1 MVGLCFCYPGE
12 TYNGEGHAMASPYG
26 VLHLFFFF
34 AGTKYSNDY
43 FCKKY
48 LLNPL
53 RKLAGQ
59 TAIYGTTTIVYRLIN
74 YFLVPIHTYIFH
86 KDQYGVVSEMYAYV
100 ALLIVLL
107 TYGMETAFFR
117 YYENKD
123 KDKEKVYSTTLL
135 SLLISSVVFI
145 CFMVLFSQQIANIIK
160 YKEHPEYIIWFALVI
175 VFDAISTI
183 PFAKLRVLNRPK
195 MFAFIKLFGI
205 IICFVLNILFL
216 YGLPYF
222 YKHNILS
229 GLVSLIYRPGIGV
242 GYIFIANLIS
252 SGCTLLLLFIVI
264 PLRKLRFDPVIWRRM
279 MIYALPL
286 LIFGLA
292 GNINETFDR
301 ILLKYLS
308 PAGIALAQV
317 GIYGAC
323 YKLSLLM
330 TIVIQGFKYAAEP
343 FFFSYA
349 KETDARNVYADI
361 MKYFVIVCSLIFLG
375 VMLYID
381 LFKYFI
387 GNGKEFWEGLR
398 IVPILLLANM
408 FLGIFYN
415 LSIWYKLTDKTRFG
429 AYLSMIGAVI
439 TLTLNFTL
447 IPVIGYMGSA
457 WATFACYGSMMIL
470 SFFIGQKHYY
480 VKYNMKKIGAY
491 FGLAM
496 LLYFVSIMIKI
507 NSTPIHLMI
516 NSVFFLFY
524 IFVVIYN
531 ERPSLLKIKR

>member
-1 MVGLCFCYPGE
+1 
-12 TYNGEGHAMASPYG
+12 
-26 VLHLFFFF
+26 
-34 AGTKYSNDY
+34 
-43 FCKKY
+43 
-48 LLNPL
+48 LNPL

-100 ALLIVLL
+100 ALLIVML

-117 YYENKD
+117 YYDNKAV
-123 KDKEKVYSTTLL
+123 DKEKVYSTTLL
-135 SLLISSVVFI
+135 SLIISSVVFVF
-145 CFMVLFSQQIANIIK
+145 FMIMFAQPIAGLIR
-160 YKEHPEYIIWFALVI
+160 YKDNSEYIIWFSLMI
-175 VFDAISTI
+175 VFDAVSTI

-195 MFAFIKLFGI
+195 MFASIKLSGI
-205 IICFVLNILFL
+205 AICFILNIFFL

-222 YKHNILS
+222 HRNNILP
-229 GLVSLIYRPGIGV
+229 GLTSLIYKPEIGV

-252 SGCTLLLLFIVI
+252 SGSTLFILFVVI
-264 PLRKLRFDPVIWRRM
+264 PLRKMTFDMIIWKRM
-279 MIYALPL
+279 MKYALPL

-323 YKLSLLM
+323 YKISLLM

-349 KETDARNVYADI
+349 KETNARDVYADI
-361 MKYFVIVCSLIFLG
+361 MKYFVIVCSMIFLG
-375 VMLYID
+375 VMLYMDII
-381 LFKYFI
+381 KYFI
-387 GNGKEFWEGLR
+387 GNGKEYWEGLR

-429 AYLSMIGAVI
+429 AYLSIFGAVI
-439 TLTLNFTL
+439 TLTLNFLL

-470 SFFIGQKHYY
+470 SFFVGQKHYY
-480 VKYNMKKIGAY
+480 VKYNMKKIGFY
-491 FGLAM
+491 FGLAL
-496 LLYFVSIMIKI
+496 LLYFISIFVKIKI
-507 NSTPIHLMI
+507 DLVGVRLAI
-516 NSVFFLFY
+516 NTVFFLCY
-524 IFVVIYN
+524 LFVVIYI
-531 ERPSLLKIKR
+531 ERPSLLRIKK

>member
-1 MVGLCFCYPGE
+1 M
-12 TYNGEGHAMASPYG
+12 
-26 VLHLFFFF
+26 VLHQIFFFS
-34 AGTKYSNDY
+34 GTKSSNDY

-59 TAIYGTTTIVYRLIN
+59 TAIYGTSTIVARLLN
-74 YFLVPIHTYIFH
+74 YLLVPIHTRIFLPH
-86 KDQYGVVSEMYAYV
+86 EYGVVGEMYAYT
-100 ALLIVLL
+100 ALLLVLL

-117 YYENKD
+117 YYDNKAN
-123 KDKEKVYSTTLL
+123 DKEKVYGTSLI
-135 SLLISSVVFI
+135 SLLVSSFAFI
-145 CFMVLFSQQIANIIK
+145 ILIIFIARPIAVMIRYPQNS
-160 YKEHPEYIIWFALVI
+160 EYIIWIALI
-175 VFDAISTI
+175 IAFDAISTI
-183 PFAKLRVLNRPK
+183 PFAKLRALNRPK
-195 MFAFIKLFGI
+195 MFAFFKVFNIVVCFLF
-205 IICFVLNILFL
+205 NIFFL
-216 YGLPYF
+216 YVLPYF
-222 YKHNILS
+222 YRNHILTD
-229 GLVSLIYRPGIGV
+229 LVSLIYNPSIGV

-252 SGCTLLLLFIVI
+252 SASTVLLLFIVL
-264 PLRKLRFDPVIWRRM
+264 PHHKLPFDKVIWKRIM
-279 MIYALPL
+279 KYALPL
-286 LIFGLA
+286 LIFSLA

-308 PAGIALAQV
+308 PAGIALSQV
-317 GIYGAC
+317 GIYSAC
-323 YKLSLLM
+323 YKISLLM
-330 TIVIQGFKYAAEP
+330 TILIQAFKYAAEP

-349 KETDARNVYADI
+349 KETNARDVYADV
-361 MKYFVIVCSLIFLG
+361 MKYFVIICSLIFLG

-381 LFKYFI
+381 VVKYFVGFKY
-387 GNGKEFWEGLR
+387 WEGLK

-447 IPVIGYMGSA
+447 IPIIGYMGSA

-496 LLYFVSIMIKI
+496 LLYFLSIMIKI

-524 IFVVIYN
+524 IFVVIYV